1 MSTLYIHHTM
11 SDCKYASMILPPLVY
26 YGGES
31 KEISVYFLDHH
42 VISLFVYSTLLS
54 VTDKKYLLK
63 KLLKKAL
70 SSFE

>member
-11 SDCKYASMILPPLVY
+11 SACKYASMILPPRVY
-26 YGGES
+26 YGGKS
-31 KEISVYFLDHH
+31 KEISVYCLDHH
-42 VISLFVYSTLLS
+42 VISLFLYSTLL

-70 SSFE
+70 S